1 MTIIGIITRGKY
13 GRRLVETLRSKTGL
27 EAIVAQLPE
36 NVPQLID
43 EPLQFL
49 EKTGFNYEVFDA
61 DIIITYSL
69 HPDLTS
75 AIANLAANNEVKAL
89 IVPGGRSRAP
99 VQELQ
104 KISRDSGIYI
114 ENDEICCT
122 LRENTFTSDF
132 TSKLGTP
139 ELEISLSEDKVS
151 EVRVIRGAPCGS
163 TWYMADKLKGVNVKE
178 APSMAGLLVQQYPCR
193 AVRGTHGGIHE
204 SAEVHKRAVERALL
218 DECNRQKG
226 LQENVNTE

>member
-1 MTIIGIITRGKY
+1 MTVIGIITRGKY
-13 GRRLVETLRSKTGL
+13 GKRLVKTLRSKTDL
-27 EAIVAQLPE
+27 KSIVAQLPE
-36 NVPQLID
+36 NAPQLID

-49 EKTGFNYEVFDA
+49 EKAGFDYEVFDA

-75 AIANLAANNEVKAL
+75 AIANLAAKNGVKAL
-89 IVPGGRSRAP
+89 IIPGGRSQAP

-104 KISRDSGIYI
+104 KISRESGIYI

-122 LRENTFTSDF
+122 LKENAFTSDF

-139 ELEISLSEDKVS
+139 ELKISICEDKVS
-151 EVRVIRGAPCGS
+151 RVQVIRGAPCGS

-204 SAEVHKRAVERALL
+204 SAEVHKRAVEMALL
-218 DECNRQKG
+218 DECNLQKDF
-226 LQENVNTE
+226 QENVNNE